1 MGSNSLHYARIYNIN
16 LGGKKNNMGAIEI
29 LLISIGLAM
38 DAFAVSVCKGL
49 AMKKMSWKKA
59 IIIGLYFGIFQAVM
73 PVIGYFLGTTFERFI
88 TNVDHWIAFILLVG
102 IGINMVKE
110 AFDKESENRN
120 DDVDVKTMLVL
131 SIATSI
137 DALAIGIT
145 FACLKI
151 HIAMPVIII
160 GLITF
165 IISVIGVKIGNR
177 FGNKYEKKAEI
188 MGGVIL
194 ILLGIKILLEHLGII
209 NF

>member
-1 MGSNSLHYARIYNIN
+1 MGSNSLCFARIYNIN

-88 TNVDHWIAFILLVG
+88 TNVDHWVAFILLVG

-120 DDVDVKTMLVL
+120 DNVDVKTMLVL

-151 HIAMPVIII
+151 HIVMPVITI

-165 IISVIGVKIGNR
+165 IISVIGVKIGNQ
-177 FGNKYEKKAEI
+177 FGDKYGKKAEI

-194 ILLGIKILLEHLGII
+194 ILLGIKILLEHLEII